1 MWAWKNSRTNN
12 LIELAHDF
20 RMEAGKR
27 APKRGSVGIW
37 VCFLGATQVVLERP
51 CYTATQ
57 TTVVRERNMKNWIY
71 FAEWSWKIAT
81 WGRVFQ
87 SAIQPVGTISLLS
100 LSLSKLDPFR
110 RDGQLGL
117 QWASS
122 RRSASKEWG
131 CWGKWEAAI
140 GLTIASAWL
149 YYKPEPPFLKLTNDS
164 NFLPNKSNSL
174 GKILW
179 LYTWLYQV

>member
-27 APKRGSVGIW
+27 APKRGSVGIL

-100 LSLSKLDPFR
+100 LSLSLEIGSIPPRWPTWTSVGVVSAFSIKRMGML
-110 RDGQLGL
+110 GQVRGCNRANYSISVVIL
-117 QWASS
+117 QTGTAF
-122 RRSASKEWG
+122 SKTD
-131 CWGKWEAAI
+131 KW
-140 GLTIASAWL
+140 
-149 YYKPEPPFLKLTNDS
+149 FQ
-164 NFLPNKSNSL
+164 LP
-174 GKILW
+174 
-179 LYTWLYQV
+179 T